1 MQPSLRHRLPGAW
14 RLLRTWPINENPN
27 RAPPI
32 PEQVVHAMA
41 GWAFLNGYDSFG
53 VSPILGFYAVLRS
66 GELLGLRSSHILC
79 SAKEKQVLISLGH
92 TNRGKRRGAAESV
105 ALGIE
110 QGVLPTRHWKKV
122 ASSSFPVATSPG
134 RWRALFSETLKALGL
149 SEFHFRPCLLRR
161 GGATWWFEKR
171 HSLDRILVQ
180 GRWLANKTARIYINE
195 GLAMMAQTRINFNDS
210 KIRSFL

>member
-1 MQPSLRHRLPGAW
+1 
-14 RLLRTWPINENPN
+14 
-27 RAPPI
+27 
-32 PEQVVHAMA
+32 MA

-53 VSPILGFYAVLRS
+53 VSPILGSTLCYDPGSFWVSDRHTSCVLLRRNRFSFHS
-66 GELLGLRSSHILC
+66 GT
-79 SAKEKQVLISLGH
+79 

-149 SEFHFRPCLLRR
+149 SEFHFRPGLLRR
-161 GGATWWFEKR
+161 GGAHGGLKNVIVSTVSLFKGDGWLTKR
-171 HSLDRILVQ
+171 PESI
-180 GRWLANKTARIYINE
+180 
-195 GLAMMAQTRINFNDS
+195 
-210 KIRSFL
+210 